1 VSAAPHP
8 WSQEEILEAAVAS
21 LTEADIPPAED
32 DLDGWAARDYDRPD
46 ELADLMTHELE
57 ELIAEGPAPVPAFG
71 SAGFLPRDG
80 SGHGAGFSDGEAL
93 DGLAPGVSLAGFADD
108 AHRRLADV
116 DDDAL
121 IGVLRGWRRL
131 ASWAQARELATITEL
146 ARRRPAGNAPPAPP
160 GQLPAQ
166 LSEFVADEVALALT
180 LTSRAADA
188 ELGLALG
195 LADRPAT
202 FAALE
207 AGRIDLTRAKIIIEG
222 VSTLDARHAD
232 AVEAAVLPRAPGLT
246 TGQLGAAVTRAVLAV
261 DPQAARRRRKD
272 TEKCARVDCWP
283 EPYGTASLAGWHLPS
298 AQALAADKRLCQIA
312 AAWRKQGAAGET
324 DLLRARAYLA
334 LLLGLP
340 IDTPPAD
347 LLSPAD
353 SPVPGGPALEPA
365 PSDTTVRPAGTTP
378 AAGSTVPDPGSTA
391 PGSTGPASAARLGA
405 GEAGSPGNPGL
416 RHGLRRAGPGSAL
429 PPLAGTVNLTVPLTT
444 LLGLDQAP
452 GQAAGYGPLDADTAR
467 ALACAAAGHRAT
479 RWQIT
484 VTAPDGTA
492 LAHGTAA
499 RRSGVNSP
507 KPGGRKPGDPGPG
520 GTGAGGWTV
529 AVTAEPVATGSC
541 DHRHCEPGYRPSPA
555 LQRLIRARSST
566 CTAPGCRR
574 PAAAC
579 DLDHTRAY
587 DDDGWTCECNLAP
600 LCRRHH
606 RAKQA
611 HGWRLTQPQPGV
623 LIWTAP
629 SGRVYS
635 TQPTNYRC

>member
-1 VSAAPHP
+1 VPAAPHP

-32 DLDGWAARDYDRPD
+32 DLDGWAAPDYDRPD

-57 ELIAEGPAPVPAFG
+57 QLIAEGPAPVPEFG
-71 SAGFLPRDG
+71 PAGFLPRDG
-80 SGHGAGFSDGEAL
+80 SGHGAGFSDGGAL

-116 DDDAL
+116 DDDSL

-131 ASWAQARELATITEL
+131 AAWAQARELATITEL

-160 GQLPAQ
+160 GQLPA

-180 LTSRAADA
+180 LTGRAADA
-188 ELGLALG
+188 ALG
-195 LADRPAT
+195 LSLDLAGRPAT

-207 AGRIDLTRAKIIIEG
+207 TGRIDLLRTKIIIEG
-222 VSTLDARHAD
+222 VTTLEPEHAD

-246 TGQLGAAVTRAVLAV
+246 AGQLRAAVARAVLAV
-261 DPQAARRRRKD
+261 DPQAARRCRED
-272 TEKCARVDCWP
+272 TEKSARVDCWP
-283 EPYGTASLAGWHLPS
+283 EPCGTASLAGWHLPS

-312 AAWRKQGAAGET
+312 SAWKKQGATGET

-334 LLLGLP
+334 LLLGLS
-340 IDTPPAD
+340 IDAPPAD
-347 LLSPAD
+347 LLP
-353 SPVPGGPALEPA
+353 
-365 PSDTTVRPAGTTP
+365 P
-378 AAGSTVPDPGSTA
+378 AAPPGPGDSAPDLAPGNTA
-391 PGSTGPASAARLGA
+391 PGPWGAAPDTGDTALGRMGPGPAARPRA
-405 GEAGSPGNPGL
+405 GEAGAADGPVLPD
-416 RHGLRRAGPGSAL
+416 GLRRPSPGAL
-429 PPLAGTVNLTVPLTT
+429 PPVAGLVNLTVPLTT
-444 LLGLDQAP
+444 LLGLAESP
-452 GQAAGYGPLDADTAR
+452 GQAAGHGPIDPDSAR

-484 VTAPDGTA
+484 VTARDGTA
-492 LAHGTAA
+492 LAHGFAT
-499 RRSGVNSP
+499 RR
-507 KPGGRKPGDPGPG
+507 PGPRDTGSDDTRPDDTRPRDTGPGDT
-520 GTGAGGWTV
+520 GTGTRWSV

-555 LQRLIRARSST
+555 LLRLIRARSST

-623 LIWTAP
+623 LIWTTP

-635 TQPTNYRC
+635 TQPTNYQC